1 MDRNNANKKLTDNT
15 PISQN
20 AHDNKLTLR
29 QRFGNSFDLIFREI
43 NSGRI
48 RYTAAFL
55 DGMCDRLFLSQS
67 VIRPISQP
75 LDCEQN
81 QAIDVLYNTL
91 YEGIERDIVSTLEE
105 AEQHLIAG
113 SLVLFAD
120 ECSKCVCF
128 NAPVFARRAVS
139 EPQSEQ
145 QEKGSKEGFTDFFK
159 DNVTLIRRRLRTPDL
174 HIEKMNIG
182 KTSNTFVCIC
192 YLADRTD
199 SNLLDQIR
207 TKLSKADPDILLG
220 AGSLRKYLEDG
231 SLSFFSG
238 IGSTERPD
246 TFAAKLG
253 EGRVGLIIDGV
264 PFALF
269 VPQFFTDHLHTL
281 DDYLTKPYYA
291 FLLRIL
297 RLAGIFIATMLPG
310 FFVAICV
317 YHPEILPTDIMFD
330 IAVSVSQTPFPLM
343 IEALIIHFIYEIVR
357 EAGLRMPKA
366 VGHAVSIVGALVIGD
381 AAVTAGLIAAPML
394 IIVALTAIS
403 SAIIPG
409 IHEPMAVLRFLFIL
423 AGGLTGL
430 FGIVLLASAVCISI
444 CSISPF
450 GHPYS
455 APVSPYIKGEWKDFL
470 FQKQTDQSLHKYH
483 F

>member
-1 MDRNNANKKLTDNT
+1 MEHKNENQNPTENT
-15 PISQN
+15 PIKEN
-20 AHDNKLTLR
+20 AYDNKLILR

-43 NSGRI
+43 NSGKI

-75 LDCEQN
+75 LECQQK

-91 YEGIERDIVSTLEE
+91 YEGIERDMVNTIEE

-113 SLVLFAD
+113 SLVIFAD
-120 ECSKCVCF
+120 ACTKCVCF
-128 NAPVFARRAVS
+128 NAPVFARRAVG

-159 DNVTLIRRRLRTPDL
+159 DNVTLLRRRLRTPAL
-174 HIEKMNIG
+174 HIEKMTIG
-182 KTSNTFVCIC
+182 KTSNTFVCLC

-199 SNLLDQIR
+199 SNLLDQVR
-207 TKLSKADPDILLG
+207 TKLTKAEPDILLG
-220 AGSLRKYLEDG
+220 AGSLRKYLEN
-231 SLSFFSG
+231 SSQSFFSG
-238 IGSTERPD
+238 IGATERPD
-246 TFAAKLG
+246 TFAAKLA

-269 VPQFFTDHLHTL
+269 MPQFFTDHLHTM
-281 DDYLTKPYYA
+281 DDYLTKTYYA

-297 RLAGIFIATMLPG
+297 RLAGIFIATLLPG
-310 FFVAICV
+310 LFVAICV
-317 YHPEILPTDIMFD
+317 YHPEILPTDVMFD
-330 IAVSVSQTPFPLM
+330 IAVSISQTPFPLM

-394 IIVALTAIS
+394 IIVALTAVS

-430 FGIVLLASAVCISI
+430 FGSVLLASAVCIRI
-444 CSISPF
+444 GSISPF
-450 GHPYS
+450 GLPFS
-455 APVSPYIKGEWKDFL
+455 APISPYIKGAWKDFL
-470 FQKQTDQSLHKYH
+470 LQKQTDRSLRKFH